1 MIKTVCYLF
10 LVCMSSTP
18 VKIEVLMTTCAS
30 DLSPYVMISF
40 AILTWLVHCLYISC
54 IRGRRCIG
62 KVTLRTK
69 NVYFVFITHFVLT
82 LTQFILCFVPI
93 PFTLVSEHLSRHSV
107 LPKKYYFSLSPRK
120 SETYI
125 TRGTGTNS
133 IRKSITSIILSY
145 FKFHFRRRE
154 LFFTFWTFGH
164 ILLKLRE
171 LIKFNYP

>member
-30 DLSPYVMISF
+30 DLSPHVMISF
-40 AILTWLVHCLYISC
+40 AILTWLIHCLYISR

-69 NVYFVFITHFVLT
+69 NVYFVFITHFVLSN
-82 LTQFILCFVPI
+82 
-93 PFTLVSEHLSRHSV
+93 LVYSL
-107 LPKKYYFSLSPRK
+107 SLSPRK

-125 TRGTGTNS
+125 TQGTGTYS

>member
-1 MIKTVCYLF
+1 
-10 LVCMSSTP
+10 
-18 VKIEVLMTTCAS
+18 
-30 DLSPYVMISF
+30 
-40 AILTWLVHCLYISC
+40 VHLIWA
-54 IRGRRCIG
+54 
-62 KVTLRTK
+62 
-69 NVYFVFITHFVLT
+69 LT
-82 LTQFILCFVPI
+82 LWFRSLFWHGWYTASTYPASGAVAALESHTEDKKCILRIYHSFCSPSN
-93 PFTLVSEHLSRHSV
+93 LVYSLFCTDSFQVGEWTSAPAFSLAQ
-107 LPKKYYFSLSPRK
+107 KYYFSLSPRK

-125 TRGTGTNS
+125 TRGTGTYS

>member
-40 AILTWLVHCLYISC
+40 AILTWLIHCLYISW

-69 NVYFVFITHFVLT
+69 KCILRIYHSFCSLSNLVYSL
-82 LTQFILCFVPI
+82 
-93 PFTLVSEHLSRHSV
+93 
-107 LPKKYYFSLSPRK
+107 SLSPRK

-125 TRGTGTNS
+125 TQGTGTYS

>member
-1 MIKTVCYLF
+1 MLF
-10 LVCMSSTP
+10 ISSLHVQYTSKNRSSYDNLCIWFEPLRYDFVRYSDMADTLPLHILNPGPSLHWKSYTEDKKCILRIYHSFCSLSNLVYS
-18 VKIEVLMTTCAS
+18 L
-30 DLSPYVMISF
+30 
-40 AILTWLVHCLYISC
+40 
-54 IRGRRCIG
+54 
-62 KVTLRTK
+62 
-69 NVYFVFITHFVLT
+69 
-82 LTQFILCFVPI
+82 
-93 PFTLVSEHLSRHSV
+93 
-107 LPKKYYFSLSPRK
+107 SLSPRK

-125 TRGTGTNS
+125 TQGTGTYS